1 MRENGISMKEL
12 RRSLSELSEQL
23 KAIRQSEYKLIRDC
37 SKILK
42 ENLIGERIAIKRGEC
57 MHVIDVFNVKPT
69 YGYIRFDGYG
79 DVFYDDGFYEISDKN
94 PKRHQHIHI
103 PLEDVF
109 SLKVLT
115 NEFDFEKV
123 YASIKKSENV
133 VKDSFKEIFG

>member
-1 MRENGISMKEL
+1 MKEL

-69 YGYIRFDGYG
+69 YGYI
-79 DVFYDDGFYEISDKN
+79 GFYEISDKN

-123 YASIKKSENV
+123 YASIKESENV